1 MSEQTIREVGMTH
14 FGPWHVEDFE
24 LLNWH
29 DVHVHG
35 FRLDAFLADEGASD
49 LVLDLDY
56 ILKWHNT
63 DKGFEFTVCQAELRF
78 HRVFGLK
85 FALDY
90 STPTAGM
97 CPFSIDGIYRE
108 VREHSTGFKSFL
120 WRIPI
125 NWPQGSIEFEAP
137 SFTQR
142 LIGEPIVQPAQSLSP
157 EQRRAGMAIK

>member
-1 MSEQTIREVGMTH
+1 MTGL
-14 FGPWHVEDFE
+14 GPWHTEDFE
-24 LLNWH
+24 SLSWH

-35 FRLDAFLADEGASD
+35 FRLDTFVAEEGASD
-49 LVLDLDY
+49 LVLDIDY
-56 ILKWHNT
+56 ILKWHNS
-63 DKGFEFTVCQAELRF
+63 DSGFEFTVCQAELRF
-78 HRVFGLK
+78 YRVFGLK

-108 VREHSTGFKSFL
+108 IRERPAGAKSFL

-125 NWPQGSIEFEAP
+125 NWPQGSMEFEAP

-142 LIGEPIVQPAQSLSP
+142 LIGGPVVQSMQSLLP
-157 EQRRAGMAIK
+157 EQRSGGAVVK